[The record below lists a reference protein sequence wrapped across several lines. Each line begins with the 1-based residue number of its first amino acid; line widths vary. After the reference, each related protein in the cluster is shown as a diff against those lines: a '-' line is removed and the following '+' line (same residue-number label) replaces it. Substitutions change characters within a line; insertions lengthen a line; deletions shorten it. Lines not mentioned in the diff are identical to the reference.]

1 MVVLYIVMI
10 TVKDQDYFD
19 IILHRNMDNVFMINV
34 K

>member
-19 IILHRNMDNVFMINV
+19 IILHKNIHNVIMINV